1 MGPSE
6 QDPVSLSVS
15 LSHQEA
21 SISLLSFSIRGQIDW
36 KPQSQKTNQ
45 SDHMNH
51 SLVSPCHVGSPKTDG
66 SWWRALT
73 KRGPL
78 EKGMANHFSI
88 LALRTP
94 WTVIFN
100 YLQHKPYIYIYLGKL
115 ALLSIYYF
123 KKLKK
128 TFQVRILERVAIPFS
143 KGSSR
148 PRDWT
153 QVFQTWR
160 QILYHLSH
168 LGSPKKTK
176 HLEKR
181 LLEYSVNSRN
191 SFTQLFKSAEPRT
204 WDHKTT

>member
-1 MGPSE
+1 MPCRVT
-6 QDPVSLSVS
+6 QDRRVMVESSDKTWS
-15 LSHQEA
+15 TGE
-21 SISLLSFSIRGQIDW
+21 GNG
-36 KPQSQKTNQ
+36 KPFQYSCLENPMNSMERQK
-45 SDHMNH
+45 D
-51 SLVSPCHVGSPKTDG
+51 
-66 SWWRALT
+66 
-73 KRGPL
+73 
-78 EKGMANHFSI
+78 
-88 LALRTP
+88 
-94 WTVIFN
+94 
-100 YLQHKPYIYIYLGKL
+100 KPYIYIYLGKL

-128 TFQVRILERVAIPFS
+128 TFQVRILEWVAIPFS
-143 KGSSR
+143 KDSSR

-176 HLEKR
+176 HLKKR

-191 SFTQLFKSAEPRT
+191 YFTQLFTSAEPRT